1 MVNGLRV
8 GDAVARYL
16 ASVPEEGRRPAQQEL
31 QRFLLWCGRDKTV
44 ESLTPRDIGRYAE
57 NARDN
62 QLEPLRTFLA
72 SLSKQKLTNEDLS
85 KAIRARRPTTG
96 RATTRTATVTAQRPP
111 RQTPRLTSEGHAQLQ
126 AELESLIAER
136 PKVAEEL
143 RKALADGDISENAPL
158 DAMRDYQG
166 QLEARIRELEALLRS
181 ARVVEN
187 GVSELV
193 GQGSN
198 VLLRDLSS
206 GETLRYFLVD
216 PAEANPRQGK
226 LSVTSP
232 LGQAL
237 IGRGVG
243 EEVEV
248 AAPAGT
254 WRYRIEPSQ

>member
-1 MVNGLRV
+1 
-8 GDAVARYL
+8 L
-16 ASVPEEGRRPAQQEL
+16 ATVSEEARRPAQQEL
-31 QRFLLWCGRDKTV
+31 QRFLLWCGRDRAV
-44 ESLTPRDIGRYAE
+44 ESLTSREIGRYAE
-57 NARDN
+57 NARDT

-72 SLSKQKLTNEDLS
+72 SLAKQKLTSEDLS
-85 KAIRARRPTTG
+85 KSVRARRPSTG
-96 RATTRTATVTAQRPP
+96 RATRTQSTSRSS
-111 RQTPRLTSEGHAQLQ
+111 RQSARLTSEGHAQLQ
-126 AELESLIAER
+126 AELEGLIAER
-136 PKVAEEL
+136 PRVAEEL

-166 QLEARIRELEALLRS
+166 QLEARIRELEALLRG

-187 GVSELV
+187 GVGEIV

-198 VLLRDLSS
+198 VRLRDLST

-248 AAPAGT
+248 AAPAGI
-254 WRYRIEPSQ
+254 WRYRIEAPEG

>member
-1 MVNGLRV
+1 MVNSVTV

-16 ASVPEEGRRPAQQEL
+16 ATLPEEARRPAQQEL
-31 QRFLLWCGRDKTV
+31 QRFLLWCGRERSVD
-44 ESLTPRDIGRYAE
+44 SLTGREIGRYAE
-57 NARDN
+57 NARDA

-72 SLSKQKLTNEDLS
+72 SLAKQRLTSEDLS

-96 RATTRTATVTAQRPP
+96 RAAQATAQRAP
-111 RQTPRLTSEGHAQLQ
+111 RQAPRLTGEGHAQLQ
-126 AELESLIAER
+126 AELEALIGER
-136 PKVAEEL
+136 PRVAEEL

-166 QLEARIRELEALLRS
+166 QLEARIRELEALLRT

-187 GVSELV
+187 GATSVV
-193 GQGSN
+193 GQGST

-226 LSVTSP
+226 LSITSP
-232 LGQAL
+232 LGRAL
-237 IGRGVG
+237 LGRGVG

-254 WRYRIEPSQ
+254 WRYRIEPSE